1 MQGQNFKLVRM
12 CMRETLDLSIYLY
25 IMLLAFTIAHT
36 LCLDVFL
43 CFPSLIRVRA
53 KAAAGDTS
61 VETCNFFEE
70 YSNRGSDSVV
80 PSGIYSLDDL
90 KTLGQE
96 QGWCPYFLA
105 RHVINH
111 AKVSHWTPNTYGGC
125 CIHC

>member
-1 MQGQNFKLVRM
+1 M
-12 CMRETLDLSIYLY
+12 CVHLSFLSLSHRYAYTTL
-25 IMLLAFTIAHT
+25 LLTY
-36 LCLDVFL
+36 
-43 CFPSLIRVRA
+43 RVRA

-61 VETCNFFEE
+61 VETCSFFEE

-90 KTLGQE
+90 KTLGQD

-111 AKVSHWTPNTYGGC
+111 AKVYHLSICDVHL
-125 CIHC
+125 